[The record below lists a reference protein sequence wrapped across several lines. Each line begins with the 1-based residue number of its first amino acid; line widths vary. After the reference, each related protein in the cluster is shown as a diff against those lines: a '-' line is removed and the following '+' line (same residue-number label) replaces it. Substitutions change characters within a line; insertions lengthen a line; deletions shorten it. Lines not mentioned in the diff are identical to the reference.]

1 MKKVLNSSFGIIL
14 LIFFF
19 NGFGIPFGLEFSML
33 LAPFFLYYLVQTKT
47 LIHLFIPVYFLSV
60 FSIIHLFNGVVF
72 QDFLFSSLVLGSI
85 LLLLA
90 VFYDFYKKSGQ
101 LETVILRLTQL
112 NLAFTLGAIISL
124 VFNFRVSMFWYLEPF
139 TAGYQ
144 TLPRLKLF
152 ELEASHYS
160 FVLLPLFYYHFWK
173 LLKQW
178 ELKTFLLFV
187 SLCVSLILSF
197 SLGILAVIAISL
209 VVVIISNSLSLI
221 KFKPIRF
228 KLIGFLFLSVALLL
242 VLSLFFPENPLFFRI
257 NNLFLGEDTSGRGRT
272 YEAMEIGW
280 QVLIQNNP
288 MFGIGLGQFKIIG
301 RESLIY
307 YYKFANMPDVAR
319 LPNAMAETLVV
330 YGVVGFSLK
339 ILIQIGLFIRLQVY
353 KNMFQFSLF
362 ISLFVYQFT
371 GSYLFNEMEYIFW
384 IMVFFPKLRVFHK
397 SNYFS
402 K

>member
-19 NGFGIPFGLEFSML
+19 NGFGTPFGIEFSML
-33 LAPFFLYYLVQTKT
+33 LVPFFLYYLVQTKT
-47 LIHLFIPVYFLSV
+47 IIHLFIPVYFLSV
-60 FSIIHLFNGVVF
+60 FSIIHLFIGVVF
-72 QDFLFSSLVLGSI
+72 KDFLLSSLVLVSI

-90 VFYDFYKKSGQ
+90 SFYDFYKKSGQ
-101 LETVILRLTQL
+101 VETVILRLTQL
-112 NLAFTLGAIISL
+112 NFAFTLIAIISL
-124 VFNFRVSMFWYLEPF
+124 IFNFGVSVFWYLEPF
-139 TAGYQ
+139 TAGYR

-160 FVLLPLFYYHFWK
+160 FLLLPLFYYHFWK
-173 LLKQW
+173 LLKHW

-187 SLCVSLILSF
+187 SICVSLILSF

-209 VVVIISNSLSLI
+209 VIVIFSNSLSLI
-221 KFKPIRF
+221 KFKPTRF
-228 KLIGFLFLSVALLL
+228 KLLGGLVFSLIILLTLSV
-242 VLSLFFPENPLFFRI
+242 FFPENPLFFRI

-280 QVLIQNNP
+280 KVLNQHNS

-339 ILIQIGLFIRLQVY
+339 ILIQIGLFIRLTVY
-353 KNMFQFSLF
+353 QNLFQFSLF
-362 ISLFVYQFT
+362 ISLFIYQFT

-384 IMVFFPKLRVFHK
+384 IMVFLPKLREFHNF
-397 SNYFS
+397 NYFL